1 MEKTAIFINESG
13 LYPLRNFIIQERS
26 KKIYIRGISHNKKAW
41 QIQGVPPEL
50 ARQPLTANFNI

>member
-13 LYPLRNFIIQERS
+13 LYPLRNFIIQERRS

-41 QIQGVPPEL
+41 QIQDVPEL